1 MSPISQSKTNRLGCS
16 PSWIII
22 NIYKSFLASNI
33 FNTTTSS
40 CQSRWLG
47 GCATAVGGN
56 FDGGRCPDDWKVE
69 TYWSGLGLISCING
83 QSSLIVE
90 LLFSTVGLYPNL
102 FCLQICLLLLLLLF
116 FWKLQWIKFL
126 ALCILQAW
134 NTLLLLKQ
142 HCTSEKNNHCI
153 VETMVM

>member
-1 MSPISQSKTNRLGCS
+1 MHPIFSIQQHPRVKVDGSGV
-16 PSWIII
+16 
-22 NIYKSFLASNI
+22 A
-33 FNTTTSS
+33 
-40 CQSRWLG
+40 
-47 GCATAVGGN
+47 ATAVGGN

-69 TYWSGLGLISCING
+69 TYWSGLGLISCIG

-90 LLFSTVGLYPNL
+90 LLFSAVGLHPNL
-102 FCLQICLLLLLLLF
+102 FCLQICLLLLLLLL
-116 FWKLQWIKFL
+116 FWKLEWIKFL

-142 HCTSEKNNHCI
+142 YCTSEKKIITAYI